1 MKGVKKCKTVSDT
14 STNPALKLPWSIQIE
29 AKIREKPDFD
39 RLWGAVTLLILVGD
53 QKFLVSDKALDP
65 IR

>member
-1 MKGVKKCKTVSDT
+1 MVEKKTKNLTDVP
-14 STNPALKLPWSIQIE
+14 TNLLQMLPASIQSELQIP
-29 AKIREKPDFD
+29 KNRIFD
-39 RLWGAVTLLILVGD
+39 RLWEAVTLLILIGD